1 MKTKVLVGVL
11 LFLILVNLGTIGV
24 YVFRL
29 IRPAPPEGFRI
40 DRDGQPG
47 LALRPEAREHLRGV
61 MEKFQTESRDLQKE
75 AERIEDSTVAFL
87 CMENVPMERVQSSLR
102 ELADVRL
109 RLSTHAVASLLA
121 AKPYLR
127 PEEQS
132 AFFRSVVHA
141 RPRHAGPMAPP
152 TWMPDRPRVDGRAP
166 LPGPDF
172 RDSIHHP

>member
-29 IRPAPPEGFRI
+29 LRPGPPEAAFLS
-40 DRDGQPG
+40 DREGQPA

-61 MEKFQTESRDLQKE
+61 MERFQEDTRDLQKE
-75 AERIEDSTVAFL
+75 AEQIEDSTVALL
-87 CMENVPMERVQSSLR
+87 CMEHVPMEQVQTSLR
-102 ELADVRL
+102 SLADVRL

-127 PEEQS
+127 PEEQNT
-132 AFFRSVVHA
+132 FFRSVVHA
-141 RPRHAGPMAPP
+141 RPRHGGPMP
-152 TWMPDRPRVDGRAP
+152 GRAP
-166 LPGPDF
+166 MPERDPRDRTPRPESEF
-172 RDSIHHP
+172 RDSIHQP